1 MRESGRERSGRA
13 LATAAFLV
21 LTVPAGCDGKD
32 EGPAAELPRRAPA
45 EAKAPA
51 REPTAPDGGTAQ
63 APDARK
69 SRPLVGAEERVRERE
84 AMVKRQIA
92 RRGVRDKNVLKAML
106 DVPRHRFV
114 PARLQRE
121 AYADYPLPIGRNQT
135 ISQPYIV
142 ALMTEA
148 AGVEPGEKVLE
159 VGTGSGYAAAVASR
173 IAREVYTIE
182 IIKELA
188 KSAKKKLSALGAKNI
203 HVRAGDGYRGWP
215 KKAPFDA
222 IIVTAAPD
230 HVPQPLKDQLAV
242 GGRLVIP
249 VGPQSGIQHLLVFT
263 RTPKGIR
270 RRTLIPVRFVPMT
283 GEAQRR

>member
-1 MRESGRERSGRA
+1 MRLSLGDRSACGLGAAA
-13 LATAAFLV
+13 LLV
-21 LTVPAGCDGKD
+21 LALPAGCDGKD
-32 EGPAAELPRRAPA
+32 ETPAPEQPRRVPAEGNLPAAGSPRPTGEAPEEQSA
-45 EAKAPA
+45 
-51 REPTAPDGGTAQ
+51 
-63 APDARK
+63 
-69 SRPLVGAEERVRERE
+69 LVGAEERVAERE

-92 RRGVRDKNVLKAML
+92 RRGVRDKNVLRACL

-121 AYADYPLPIGRNQT
+121 AYADYPLPIGRDQT

-142 ALMTEA
+142 ALMTGA
-148 AGVEPGEKVLE
+148 AGVQPGEKVLE

-188 KSAKKKLSALGAKNI
+188 QSAKKKLSALGVSNV

-242 GGRLVIP
+242 GGKLVIP
-249 VGPQSGIQHLLVFT
+249 VGPQSGIQQLLVFT

-270 RRTLIPVRFVPMT
+270 RKTLIPVRFVPMT